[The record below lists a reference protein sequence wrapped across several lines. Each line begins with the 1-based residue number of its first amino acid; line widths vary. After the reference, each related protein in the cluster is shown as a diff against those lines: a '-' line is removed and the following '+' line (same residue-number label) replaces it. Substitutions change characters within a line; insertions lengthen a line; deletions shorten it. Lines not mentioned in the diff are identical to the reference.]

1 MHIKNFTRLKRRA
14 HIKNH
19 TSKITHQKS
28 TTGTSL
34 ALALFFL
41 LTAFPLLL
49 GVGYA
54 LLFSLGLTGIISEGL
69 TFEHW
74 RAVLGSAAFWQSIAF
89 SAYAALF
96 SIGMAVGLALLVV
109 VRRPHFFEK
118 RPLSFFIYL
127 PLAIPAIVMAFF
139 IFQLM
144 AKSGLLSRL
153 AFQLGLTD
161 GLSRFPDWVNGQYGV
176 GIITA
181 HFLMALPFFIILYT
195 QMYRHEGMAAL
206 VGQALSLGATWR
218 QAAWR
223 VAAPALFRRS
233 FATVVLYFLFVM
245 GSYEI
250 PLLLGSQS
258 RQMVSV
264 LAIQKLQRFNLG
276 EIPQAY
282 TISVIYSVIVIGLV
296 LCLLGRRKQL

>member
-1 MHIKNFTRLKRRA
+1 MQK
-14 HIKNH
+14 
-19 TSKITHQKS
+19 TSTYL
-28 TTGTSL
+28 GL
-34 ALALFFL
+34 GLFFT

-49 GVGYA
+49 GIGYA
-54 LLFSLGLTGIISEGL
+54 LLYSLGLTGMLREGFTL
-69 TFEHW
+69 EHW
-74 RAVLGSAAFWQSIAF
+74 RAVLGSASFWESMAF
-89 SAYAALF
+89 SACVALV
-96 SIGMAVGLALLVV
+96 SISLAVALALLLV
-109 VRRPHFFEK
+109 VRRPHAFEEG
-118 RPLSFFIYL
+118 PLSYFIYL

-139 IFQLM
+139 IFQM
-144 AKSGLLSRL
+144 MSKAGFLSRL
-153 AFQLGLTD
+153 AFHLGLIR
-161 GLSRFPDWVNGQYGV
+161 GLSRFPDWVNGQYGI

-181 HFLMALPFFIILYT
+181 HFLMALPFFLILYT
-195 QMYRHEGMAAL
+195 QMYHHEGMEAL
-206 VGQALSLGATWR
+206 MQQARTLGATHR

-276 EIPQAY
+276 DIPQAY
-282 TISVIYSVIVIGLV
+282 TISVIYSVMVVLLV
-296 LCLLGRRKQL
+296 LWLLGAKK